1 MLLTPGGIE
10 STRRSA
16 IVRKIARIS
25 EAVDFGKS
33 RRNIS
38 PRQRV
43 PVLEIEQAARVL
55 SIVERPLAAL
65 TGMSAAIQTLRITI
79 RLVAGS
85 DRPVLVTGP
94 TGAGKELVVRA
105 IHELGNAPNQP
116 LFDVNCGAFAEALV
130 EAQLFGHERGAYTGA
145 ESARAG
151 YFEAVGSGT
160 LFFDE
165 IAELPAQLQS
175 KLLRVLEER
184 RFRSLGSLEDRHFRG
199 RIVAATHVD
208 LAERIAQGRFREDL
222 YHRLNVLQVRVP
234 SLEERAEDIP
244 QLVATFAAQQ
254 AKRVTFNAEA
264 MALLCA
270 RRWPGNVRELRNLID
285 RTSVLVEGAEVTAE
299 DLERIDP
306 MCAEA
311 RRAGAAPSAELD
323 LTRVAERVLAIEQPG
338 NKMELIEAALVQAA
352 LDRKGGNK
360 TAAARLLG
368 VHRKVVERQVEKHKL
383 RV

>member
-1 MLLTPGGIE
+1 M
-10 STRRSA
+10 
-16 IVRKIARIS
+16 
-25 EAVDFGKS
+25 
-33 RRNIS
+33 
-38 PRQRV
+38 
-43 PVLEIEQAARVL
+43 EQAARIL

-65 TGMSAAIQTLRITI
+65 TGMSAAIQTLRMTI
-79 RLVAGS
+79 RLVAAS

-105 IHELGNAPNQP
+105 IHELGNTPNQP

-130 EAQLFGHERGAYTGA
+130 EAQLFGHEHGAYTGA
-145 ESARAG
+145 EAARVG
-151 YFEAVGSGT
+151 YFEAVGTGI

-165 IAELPAQLQS
+165 IAELPLSLQA
-175 KLLRVLEER
+175 KLVRVLEER
-184 RFRSLGSLEDRHFRG
+184 RFRPLGSLEDRPFRG

-208 LAERIAQGRFREDL
+208 LTERIAQGRFREDL

-234 SLEERAEDIP
+234 SLEERIEDIP

-254 AKRVTFNAEA
+254 PKRITFSDEA
-264 MALLCA
+264 MTLLCT

-285 RTSVLVEGAEVTAE
+285 RTSIHADNNAEISADV
-299 DLERIDP
+299 LERIDP
-306 MCAEA
+306 VCAET
-311 RRAGAAPSAELD
+311 RRNGRGGTTTID
-323 LTRVAERVLAIEQPG
+323 LARVAESVLALEQPG

-368 VHRKVVERQVEKHKL
+368 VHRKVVERQVAKHQL